1 MPGIGAA
8 ADEVEAGSDASAAG
22 AAPSVSGPWWW
33 RCAIALALAW
43 PPAVWQSPANRARAE
58 HKKFVPS
65 TGAAA
70 SALTATAAY
79 DSPTKYRRRTMPS
92 AGAVP
97 HLAFVV
103 VAAAAAA
110 AYKACLGYL
119 VSVTEE
125 KMQEFTSAQHGIA
138 LAYGLLLA
146 VWLGAEAGFFVLRRQ
161 PRYDSLGT
169 RTPEEDDE
177 ENLVSKPEAPAA
189 AAAAVGAGP
198 KLLGLSA
205 ASLPAL
211 RAAGEFVGYMGYL
224 YVCDRTTLIAKGPK
238 HVSSP
243 HFWGVNLLLLV
254 IGLLTLRDSG
264 EAAAAKPLQRDQ
276 TEEWKGWMQI
286 MFILYHYFAVRR
298 RRASL
303 SRDPTRRT
311 APHS

>member
-1 MPGIGAA
+1 
-8 ADEVEAGSDASAAG
+8 
-22 AAPSVSGPWWW
+22 
-33 RCAIALALAW
+33 
-43 PPAVWQSPANRARAE
+43 
-58 HKKFVPS
+58 
-65 TGAAA
+65 
-70 SALTATAAY
+70 
-79 DSPTKYRRRTMPS
+79 MPS

-298 RRASL
+298 RRSSL
-303 SRDPTRRT
+303 SRDPTFGAHIPSTPTIPNSRVLYRRRRSTTRSGSTSRRT
-311 APHS
+311 SG

>member
-1 MPGIGAA
+1 M
-8 ADEVEAGSDASAAG
+8 
-22 AAPSVSGPWWW
+22 
-33 RCAIALALAW
+33 
-43 PPAVWQSPANRARAE
+43 
-58 HKKFVPS
+58 PS

-243 HFWGVNLLLLV
+243 HFWGVNLLLLI

-298 RRASL
+298 RGASL
-303 SRDPTRRT
+303 SRDPHVGRPHSLHGTPTTHPPFPLCTHRRRRSTTRSGSTSRRT
-311 APHS
+311 SG

>member
-1 MPGIGAA
+1 
-8 ADEVEAGSDASAAG
+8 
-22 AAPSVSGPWWW
+22 
-33 RCAIALALAW
+33 
-43 PPAVWQSPANRARAE
+43 
-58 HKKFVPS
+58 
-65 TGAAA
+65 
-70 SALTATAAY
+70 
-79 DSPTKYRRRTMPS
+79 MPS

-298 RRASL
+298 RGSSL
-303 SRDPTRRT
+303 SRDPRRRAPHIPSTPTIPIPFPCTYRRRRSTTRSGSTSRRT
-311 APHS
+311 SG